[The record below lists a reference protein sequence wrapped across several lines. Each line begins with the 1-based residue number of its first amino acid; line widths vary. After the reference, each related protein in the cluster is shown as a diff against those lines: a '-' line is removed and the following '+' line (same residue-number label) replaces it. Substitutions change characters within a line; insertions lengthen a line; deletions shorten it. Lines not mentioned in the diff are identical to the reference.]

1 MENRRLSLLYNLQN
15 LYNSSD
21 LGSVDYQLSRYLI
34 DNYQEI
40 DSLNIFD
47 IAEENNVSRAT
58 VRRFCQHLGYDNF
71 KELKKHF
78 SEFDEGFESY
88 KEFYRKDHFLFKL
101 REQLKLLFTELED
114 RLSNKELTQIVNT
127 IHHSDEVIIVASS
140 TIANSIRVFQ
150 QTMAI
155 FGKRIS
161 LVASQDKLSQFSSR
175 LNSNCL
181 ILVFSIS
188 GALAETLEDDLFV
201 SGATVFL
208 FTNSRNPLFN
218 TKFNRVYH
226 LTSMD
231 NQNNRD
237 IIYYTYGI
245 TYVLDSIICEYS
257 QLFMREE

>member
-21 LGSVDYQLSRYLI
+21 VGSVDYQLSRYLI
-34 DNYQEI
+34 DNYQQI
-40 DSLNIFD
+40 GNLNIFD
-47 IAEENNVSRAT
+47 VAEENHVSRAT

-88 KEFYRKDHFLFKL
+88 KTFYCKDDFLFKL
-101 REQLKLLFTELED
+101 REQLKLMFTELED
-114 RLSNKELTQIVNT
+114 RLSNRELTQIVNN

-161 LVASQDKLSQFSSR
+161 IVASQNKLSQFSGE
-175 LNSNCL
+175 LDSNCL

-188 GALAETLEDDLFV
+188 GALAETLQDDLFS
-201 SGATVFL
+201 SGATTFL

-218 TKFNRVYH
+218 VTFDRVYH

-231 NQNNRD
+231 NQNNKD

-257 QLFMREE
+257 QLL